1 MLSCPRCIRRVPP
14 DAARCPSCGYD
25 LPAAARA
32 APHVT
37 PDQVAEVPP
46 GTPLTRPDWVTATPP
61 DDTRWTAP
69 VADDD
74 PGLIP
79 GLAEAPPQLTGPSEQ
94 QRRYWWHVGAAAV
107 AALVVLAVSGVLAAI
122 WIGHRGTADA
132 TPGISAAFTPT
143 TVASPSGAVSAS
155 KSGSASKSASTTTVD
170 RQRGAAQASTIAGYL
185 TSSRQARP
193 GVGAAISAIRGCT
206 NITSAVSALQN
217 AADVRSR
224 IVRALASADVSAL
237 PNSAGAAIADLRRA
251 MRASADADRHYA
263 AWGLTVAGCHGHA
276 PHNAEFA
283 AALQSGTAA
292 DAFKQRFADEWNP
305 IAAMYGL
312 AKQSANTI

>member
-1 MLSCPRCIRRVPP
+1 M
-14 DAARCPSCGYD
+14 A
-25 LPAAARA
+25 
-32 APHVT
+32 
-37 PDQVAEVPP
+37 PDQVADVPP
-46 GTPLTRPDWVTATPP
+46 GAPLTRADWVTAVRPP
-61 DDTRWTAP
+61 DEPRWTAP

-74 PGLIP
+74 PSLIP

-107 AALVVLAVSGVLAAI
+107 VAALVVLAVIGVLAVTRA
-122 WIGHRGTADA
+122 GRRGPAHA
-132 TPGISAAFTPT
+132 TPAISAAFTPT
-143 TVASPSGAVSAS
+143 SGASPYGATSAS
-155 KSGSASKSASTTTVD
+155 KSGSASKSASTRAVD

-193 GVGAAISAIRGCT
+193 GVGAAISAIRSCT
-206 NITSAVSALQN
+206 NIAAAVTALQN

-224 IVRALASADVSAL
+224 IVTALATADVSAL
-237 PNSAGAAIADLRRA
+237 PNGAAAIADLGRA

-263 AWGLTVAGCHGHA
+263 AWGQTVTGCHGRA

-312 AKQSANTI
+312 AKQNANTI

>member
-1 MLSCPRCIRRVPP
+1 
-14 DAARCPSCGYD
+14 
-25 LPAAARA
+25 
-32 APHVT
+32 
-37 PDQVAEVPP
+37 
-46 GTPLTRPDWVTATPP
+46 
-61 DDTRWTAP
+61 

-74 PGLIP
+74 PSLIP
-79 GLAEAPPQLTGPSEQ
+79 GLAEAPPQLTDPSEQ

-107 AALVVLAVSGVLAAI
+107 AALVVLAVIGVLAAI
-122 WIGHRGTADA
+122 WIGHRGTAHA
-132 TPGISAAFTPT
+132 TPAISAAFTPT
-143 TVASPSGAVSAS
+143 SLTSPSGATSAS
-155 KSGSASKSASTTTVD
+155 KSGSTRAVD
-170 RQRGAAQASTIAGYL
+170 LQRAVAQASTIAGYL

-237 PNSAGAAIADLRRA
+237 PNSAVAAIADLGRA

-263 AWGLTVAGCHGHA
+263 AWGLTVAGCHGRA
-276 PHNAEFA
+276 PRNAEFA